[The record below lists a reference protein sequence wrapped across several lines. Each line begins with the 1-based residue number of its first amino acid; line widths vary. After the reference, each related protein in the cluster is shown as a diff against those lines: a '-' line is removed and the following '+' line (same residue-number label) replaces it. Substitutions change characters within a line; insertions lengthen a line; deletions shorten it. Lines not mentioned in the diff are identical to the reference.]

1 MTQISFICGKIP
13 SPDLAFSNNG
23 FVSAEDYAILKVEAS
38 RIGIVPANNEIPVI
52 VQDTLRMMVKVH
64 PDIQPGTLA
73 VNGNQRKTGRL
84 MLNEA
89 IRIDILK
96 ESVPYIE
103 SATFVVRPIGGTN
116 GSIKDVELIAI
127 LNSTF
132 TNHVFIPGQRFNAKA
147 NSIQMEIAI
156 DADSFRG
163 SGAKR
168 LNAGKLSPDTDIEFV
183 CDTQSGLKIKQ
194 TKFRGDALFDA
205 TFNFESLGIGGLD
218 AEFQDIYRRAF
229 ASRVYPPAV
238 LEELGMT
245 HIKGMILH
253 GPPGTGKTLIARQIG
268 MALKAEEP
276 KVVNGPEILNKY
288 VGQSEENIRN
298 LFKDAEEEQKTRGA
312 QSKLHIIIFDE
323 LDAICKQR
331 GSTPG
336 STGVNDSIVNQLLSK
351 IDGVDALN
359 NILIIGMTNRL
370 DMIDEALLRPGR
382 FECLVEIG
390 LPDAAGRE
398 QILNIHTK
406 NMREAGRLASDVDIR
421 ELSLLTKNFSG
432 AELAGLCRSAGSFA
446 IARHTDYTDISKG
459 GDIES
464 MQINWADFCL
474 ALEEVH
480 AGFGADEDALELRFR
495 NGIIPFSSEFL
506 RVKESI
512 DAVIK
517 QQRDHDRTPIFSLLL
532 HGIHGSGKTALACQ
546 LASVSNFPFIKMIS
560 PDDDRLI
567 GASEYGKI
575 SFMNKV
581 FNDAYKSS
589 LSLIV
594 IDDIERL
601 IDYTRVGPR
610 FSNAVLQTLINL
622 IRKAP
627 KKEGRRVLVIA
638 TTSEDEFL
646 TQVGMKYAFQASYQV
661 PAIKTAN
668 QLKRVLTYGSEKVAS
683 ESDIERIVQEVE
695 KTCQKTH
702 EILGVKQVNNALEM
716 ACAAGDG
723 IVTHKA
729 FMSALRDVGFG
740 SNSD

>member
-1 MTQISFICGKIP
+1 MPLTFICGKIP
-13 SPDLAFSNNG
+13 TPELAFTNNG
-23 FVSAEDYAILKVEAS
+23 FVSIEDYTSLKNEAQRAGVS
-38 RIGIVPANNEIPVI
+38 VTDNKEVSII
-52 VQDTLRMMVKVH
+52 VQNSLRMMVKGH
-64 PDIQPGTLA
+64 AEIPRGTLA

-84 MLNEA
+84 MLSEE
-89 IRIDILK
+89 ILVDIVK
-96 ESVPYIE
+96 ESIPYIE
-103 SATFVVRPIGGTN
+103 SATFLIRPIGNTSGAM
-116 GSIKDVELIAI
+116 KDTELTTI
-127 LNSTF
+127 LNTTF
-132 TNHVFIPGQRFNAKA
+132 ANHVFIPGQRFNAKA
-147 NSIQMEIAI
+147 NAVQMEIII
-156 DADSFRG
+156 DTDTFKGREG
-163 SGAKR
+163 KRIGA
-168 LNAGKLSPDTDIEFV
+168 GTLSSDTDIDFV
-183 CDTQSGLKIKQ
+183 CDAQSGLKIKQ
-194 TKFRGDALFDA
+194 TKFRGEALFDA
-205 TFNFESLGIGGLD
+205 TFNFENLGIGGLD
-218 AEFQDIYRRAF
+218 TEFQDIYRRAF

-268 MALKAEEP
+268 KALKAEEP

-298 LFKDAEEEQKTRGA
+298 LFKDAEEEQKVKGD

-390 LPDAAGRE
+390 LCDAAGRE

-406 NMREAGRLASDVDIR
+406 NMREAGRLASDVNLH

-446 IARHTDYTDISKG
+446 LSRHTDYNDISKG
-459 GDIES
+459 GNIDS
-464 MQINWADFCL
+464 MQINNADFAL
-474 ALEEVH
+474 ALDEVH
-480 AGFGADEDALELRFR
+480 AGFGADEEALELRFR

-506 RVKESI
+506 KVKESVE
-512 DAVIK
+512 AVIK

-546 LASVSNFPFIKMIS
+546 LASVSNYPFIKLIS
-560 PDDDRLI
+560 PDDDRLV
-567 GASEYGKI
+567 GASELGKI
-575 SFMNKV
+575 SFINKV

-601 IDYTRVGPR
+601 IEYTRVGPR
-610 FSNAVLQTLINL
+610 FSNAVLQNLINL

-638 TTSEDEFL
+638 TTSEDDFL

-668 QLKRVLTYGSEKVAS
+668 QLKRVLTYGSDKTAAES
-683 ESDIERIVQEVE
+683 EIDRIVQEVE

-702 EILGVKQVNNALEM
+702 KILGVKQVNSALEM
-716 ACAAGDG
+716 ASAAGDG
-723 IVTHKA
+723 VITHRA
-729 FMSALRDVGFG
+729 FMSALKDVGFG
-740 SNSD
+740 ANGA